1 MGRVRART
9 LPALMAC
16 VLAASLV
23 VVPAQA
29 EEDAD
34 AGPRGP
40 VALAAWA
47 VLHDDVA
54 VESARSRVA
63 EAAFYRAAAAFA
75 LSASFLAAGV
85 AALLARKERT

>member
-29 EEDAD
+29 DEEDT
-34 AGPRGP
+34 GPRGP

-47 VLHDDVA
+47 VLHDDTA